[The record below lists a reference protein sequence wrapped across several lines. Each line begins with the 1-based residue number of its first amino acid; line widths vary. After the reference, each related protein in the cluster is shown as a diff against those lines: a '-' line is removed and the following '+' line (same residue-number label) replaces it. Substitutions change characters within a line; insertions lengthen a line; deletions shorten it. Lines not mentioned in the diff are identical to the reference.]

1 MKKITEDEL
10 MLILD
15 ELISYCEGKDKKSMM
30 NEYSLIKKDLEGKK
44 ISPDE
49 SERLCRYF
57 CGYQAYADLADYEY
71 IRVKKMINFFCN

>member
-44 ISPDE
+44 YHLMSQKDFVDISVVIKLMQILRIM
-49 SERLCRYF
+49 S
-57 CGYQAYADLADYEY
+57 
-71 IRVKKMINFFCN
+71 I